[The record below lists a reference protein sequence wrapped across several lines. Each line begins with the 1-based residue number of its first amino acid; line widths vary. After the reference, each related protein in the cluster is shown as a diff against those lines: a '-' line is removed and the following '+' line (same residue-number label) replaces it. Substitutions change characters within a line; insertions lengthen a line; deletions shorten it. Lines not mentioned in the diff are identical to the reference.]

1 MRGLALLGACLAGV
15 VALAAGAGA
24 ANGNASY
31 HAVCPGSPFDTARC
45 HAQVVTDARG
55 NPLAT
60 TAPTGYGPVQFQTAY
75 ALPSS
80 TAGWGQTI
88 AIVDAF
94 DDPNA
99 EADLAT
105 YSSTYGLPSCTT
117 ANGCFRKVD
126 QTGGTRY
133 PRADQGWALEISLD
147 VQVAHAVCPNCKI
160 LLVEAKT
167 NSFSNLIA
175 AEDYATAH
183 ADVVSNSWGGGEFSS
198 ETGSGYDG
206 HFNHPGVPITVSSG
220 DSGYGV
226 GYPAASPY
234 VTAVGGTRLTL
245 NSNDTRSSETAWSG
259 AGSGCSAYEAVRRGV
274 RPAER
279 GRRIRRRRPE
289 HRCVGV
295 RLGRLPGPERLV
307 QGRGDEPLGAA
318 RCRRL
323 RPGGERRLDQR
334 RLVPVHARRV
344 PLRRHVGEQRQLRR
358 KLPLQRRP
366 RLRRPIGP
374 RCPERDGG
382 VLATQVLRPGL
393 RWAQP
398 DRCEDIPDRPA
409 SRILDCV
416 DR

>member
-259 AGSGCSAYEAVRRGV
+259 AGSGCSAYEAK
-274 RPAER
+274 PAWQSDAGC
-279 GRRIRRRRPE
+279 GRRSGADVSADADPSTGASVYDSAGYQGQRGWFK
-289 HRCVGV
+289 VGGTSLSAPLV
-295 RLGRLPGPERLV
+295 ASVYALAGNGGSTSDGSYPYAHAASLYDVTSGSNGSCAGNYLCTAGPGYDGPS
-307 QGRGDEPLGAA
+307 GLGAPNGTGA
-318 RCRRL
+318 F
-323 RPGGERRLDQR
+323 
-334 RLVPVHARRV
+334 
-344 PLRRHVGEQRQLRR
+344 
-358 KLPLQRRP
+358 
-366 RLRRPIGP
+366 
-374 RCPERDGG
+374 
-382 VLATQVLRPGL
+382 
-393 RWAQP
+393 
-398 DRCEDIPDRPA
+398 
-409 SRILDCV
+409 
-416 DR
+416 